1 MTSKSSNQE
10 YASRSARID
19 DAVRS
24 VQGELWV
31 SRRELW
37 KGLLPTDLEVL
48 EPCVAL
54 KIHGFSTQTLDLG
67 LMTADGV
74 KASVAG
80 TLNRVDR
87 IVQISSRLT
96 EAEKLFTAAHELG
109 HVLLHPDGEQFHRDR
124 PFNPTVCRRDPI
136 EREADSFAAKFLMP
150 PNQVRDYFR
159 QIFLSE
165 RFVLNDDTAYA
176 LGTKSRDA
184 VMHRCRSL
192 RDLSMMLARTVTF
205 AGRHTRSLVELFRVT
220 PTAMAIRLEELDLVA
235 EPR

>member
-109 HVLLHPDGEQFHRDR
+109 HVLLHPE
-124 PFNPTVCRRDPI
+124 
-136 EREADSFAAKFLMP
+136 
-150 PNQVRDYFR
+150 VRDYFR